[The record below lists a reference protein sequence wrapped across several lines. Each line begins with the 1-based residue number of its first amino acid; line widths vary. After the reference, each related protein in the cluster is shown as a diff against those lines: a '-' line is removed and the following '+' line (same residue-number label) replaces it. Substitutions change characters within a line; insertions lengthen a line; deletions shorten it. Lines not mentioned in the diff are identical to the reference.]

1 MVGPGHRAAQEENAS
16 CGSQSGSRWRFRALL
31 ETSPISAPQLYP
43 HRILRELS
51 EGEALTRLSDS
62 DLRDHYTAQIPEW
75 LLVCGLT
82 ALALFIGAAGTVV
95 VHFVRERL

>member
-1 MVGPGHRAAQEENAS
+1 MTGAVEEPRL
-16 CGSQSGSRWRFRALL
+16 CGMR
-31 ETSPISAPQLYP
+31 T
-43 HRILRELS
+43 
-51 EGEALTRLSDS
+51 LTDLSDS

-75 LLVCGLT
+75 LMVCGLT